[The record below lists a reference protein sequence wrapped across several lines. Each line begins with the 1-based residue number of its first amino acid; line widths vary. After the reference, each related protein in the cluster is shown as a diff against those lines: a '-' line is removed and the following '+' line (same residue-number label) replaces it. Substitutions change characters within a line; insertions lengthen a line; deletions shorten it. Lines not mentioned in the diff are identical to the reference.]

1 MWSSRDPQEASEQT
15 HAVSGAELGGSLNTD
30 SQDCAYV
37 DELSLRRGRAAWRD
51 RGLVSV
57 TTSGSGCSVDTG
69 AEGTRV
75 ISCTLVL
82 PQVPH
87 KQFVSTSFVA
97 AERRGADRVAREQ
110 CRILS

>member
-1 MWSSRDPQEASEQT
+1 M
-15 HAVSGAELGGSLNTD
+15 NTD
-30 SQDCAYV
+30 SQDCAHA

-57 TTSGSGCSVDTG
+57 TTSDLTTPGPSVDTG
-69 AEGTRV
+69 AGGTPV

-82 PQVPH
+82 PQVLH
-87 KQFVSTSFVA
+87 KQFVSTSFVV
-97 AERRGADRVAREQ
+97 AERRGADRAAREQ